1 MKTKRALEQQPA
13 AITAETSQLEL
24 IENFTDIRADVAF
37 IDQFMSN
44 ILTSQQWHDYA
55 KTLIVGN
62 VEYDTF
68 IEREFEMFQ
77 MRVDIYTCL

>member
-68 IEREFEMFQ
+68 IKREFEMFQ